1 MRTRCELI
9 GGGELTT
16 RNENQVQ
23 VVEPS
28 VAASCKPRCGGD
40 LMTMECG
47 GSRFTIQEDK
57 EKGLTINFVTTKANT
72 TFPLPKTIAPS
83 RNCGWNF
90 AIVVPSCLLRVYEY
104 THQPYAKYSS
114 NIYLVLLQIYLNL
127 GRTKTGFEKR
137 TANLLSPGSVQQWHR
152 TWSAIPVLCLESR
165 DNGAIIFGGD
175 KTTTLNFIL
184 IG

>member
-1 MRTRCELI
+1 
-9 GGGELTT
+9 
-16 RNENQVQ
+16 
-23 VVEPS
+23 
-28 VAASCKPRCGGD
+28 
-40 LMTMECG
+40 
-47 GSRFTIQEDK
+47 
-57 EKGLTINFVTTKANT
+57 
-72 TFPLPKTIAPS
+72 
-83 RNCGWNF
+83 
-90 AIVVPSCLLRVYEY
+90 
-104 THQPYAKYSS
+104 
-114 NIYLVLLQIYLNL
+114 LNL